1 MIISGDNNKNV
12 KHLYGA
18 YYMPGIIL
26 AHLSLLTT
34 P

>member
-1 MIISGDNNKNV
+1 MISDNNKNI

-26 AHLSLLTT
+26 THLSLLTT
-34 P
+34 S